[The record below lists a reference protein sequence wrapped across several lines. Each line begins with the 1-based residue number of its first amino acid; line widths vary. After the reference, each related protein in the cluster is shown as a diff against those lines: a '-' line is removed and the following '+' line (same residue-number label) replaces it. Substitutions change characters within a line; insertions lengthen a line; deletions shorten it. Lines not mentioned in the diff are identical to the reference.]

1 MKYQCT
7 ASIVSLAV
15 SVSAIIF
22 PGTSVNASPQEPD
35 RALIKRLDA
44 ACAELKK
51 LNTKVAACADGA
63 APSSAITQAP
73 KGAAPKRLGNQNSLA
88 TAERLGGGPIVKA
101 PATPSPLFGATD
113 GSPFFLLRQD
123 QYDEVSYITG
133 PDPGQVIQ
141 GASVSYTKDQLASSQ
156 TAQIKGLAGISA
168 FNGYTSSVGSCDA
181 QSGYLSRTHDSPL
194 LAGYGF
200 GAFVL
205 GDGNYTQPMMKTER
219 SALREG
225 PSADFLFCNAPI
237 VPYQEVQL
245 MPYFQTDFRGK
256 ASIAG
261 FDSIWEPTD
270 ANILL
275 GGRTDV
281 YAPKQIA
288 GYYFRLYGE
297 ANVFRV
303 GEAGLTNFKSHT
315 DYAFLGGA
323 AEVRAVLFEN
333 NPNVPAAL
341 CGRIALIGTSR
352 YLWNEVSQKPIYLYG
367 AEVDYN
373 LFGQNASTAKC
384 KGSFEQVAS
393 GGSGSI
399 GFSYNRG
406 TDPTTLVDQK
416 VYKVTFKLSY

>member
-1 MKYQCT
+1 MKSY
-7 ASIVSLAV
+7 IVSLAV
-15 SVSAIIF
+15 NVSAIILS
-22 PGTSVNASPQEPD
+22 GTHANASSQVPD
-35 RALIKRLDA
+35 QALLTRLHE

-51 LNTKVAACADGA
+51 LSKTVVACGDATGS
-63 APSSAITQAP
+63 PSASAHLP
-73 KGAAPKRLGNQNSLA
+73 KSVDRTTPGKSNSLA
-88 TAERLGGGPIVKA
+88 TLKRPQIGPILDSAAA
-101 PATPSPLFGATD
+101 PPSPSPTTNGV
-113 GSPFFLLRQD
+113 PFFLLRQD

-141 GASVSYTKDQLASSQ
+141 GASVSYTKDQLANNQS
-156 TAQIKGLAGISA
+156 AQVKGLAGISA
-168 FNGYTSSVGSCDA
+168 FNGYSSSVGSCDS

-225 PSADFLFCNAPI
+225 LSADFLFCNAPI
-237 VPYQEVQL
+237 VPYQEVQIL
-245 MPYFQTDFRGK
+245 PYFQTDFRGQ

-270 ANILL
+270 INILL
-275 GGRTDV
+275 GGRSDV
-281 YAPKQIA
+281 YAPKEIA

-297 ANVFRV
+297 ANVFHV
-303 GEAGLTNFKSHT
+303 GEAGLTNFVPHT
-315 DYAFLGGA
+315 DYALLGGA
-323 AEVRAVLFEN
+323 GEVRAVLFEN

-341 CGRIALIGTSR
+341 CGRVSLIGTGR
-352 YLWNEVSQKPIYLYG
+352 YLWNEVSQRPIYLYS

-373 LFGQNASTAKC
+373 LFGQSASTARC
-384 KGSFEQVAS
+384 KGSFEQVAT
-393 GGSGSI
+393 GGTGSI
-399 GFSYNRG
+399 AFSYNRG

-416 VYKVTFKLSY
+416 VYKVSFKLSY